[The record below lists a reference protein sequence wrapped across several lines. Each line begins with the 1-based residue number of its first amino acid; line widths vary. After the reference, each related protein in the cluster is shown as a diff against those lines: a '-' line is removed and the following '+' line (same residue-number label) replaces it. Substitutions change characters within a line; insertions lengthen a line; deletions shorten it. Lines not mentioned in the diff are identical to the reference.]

1 MPCTPVA
8 KLLNS
13 ASAAVEPLDK
23 VLFAW
28 HVCSLSGDGFENVAT
43 DSSLTVDLFGAVI
56 GPVTT
61 LMSPSLTL
69 SPDDRDTFFYLGA
82 IFTEMA
88 VSVSLL
94 VQSADW
100 LNETDGIE
108 YCLRFYR

>member
-56 GPVTT
+56 GPVSM
-61 LMSPSLTL
+61 LMVVFPAPN
-69 SPDDRDTFFYLGA
+69 PDSRDTPLRGQLGNIA
-82 IFTEMA
+82 TTNN
-88 VSVSLL
+88 
-94 VQSADW
+94 W
-100 LNETDGIE
+100 LRQFAWVWNV
-108 YCLRFYR
+108 CLT